1 MKIKNIFF
9 LIILNFSFVFSQEI
23 SEQNQNKLILIEG
36 DTIPVLGIPLKEIVV
51 FQPLKF
57 NSPKELMDYII
68 IRIRTFKVYPYAKL
82 AADRLNVLNDRIKK
96 ITTKRKRK
104 KYIKLMEKFVYNEFE
119 EELKRLSRSEGKI
132 LIKLINRQTGNSAF
146 ELIKELRTG
155 WRAFVY
161 QTTASMFKL
170 SLKEKFNPE
179 KIKED
184 YLIEDILQRAF
195 AEKYLEEQ
203 ESKLNYDLNKLFE
216 IWN

>member
-68 IRIRTFKVYPYAKL
+68 LRRRTFKVYPYAKL

-119 EELKRLSRSEGKI
+119 EELKRLSRSEGK
-132 LIKLINRQTGNSAF
+132 
-146 ELIKELRTG
+146 
-155 WRAFVY
+155 
-161 QTTASMFKL
+161 
-170 SLKEKFNPE
+170 
-179 KIKED
+179 
-184 YLIEDILQRAF
+184 
-195 AEKYLEEQ
+195 
-203 ESKLNYDLNKLFE
+203 
-216 IWN
+216 

>member
-68 IRIRTFKVYPYAKL
+68 LRRRTFKVYPYAKL

-119 EELKRLSRSEGKI
+119 EELKKYYQG
-132 LIKLINRQTGNSAF
+132 
-146 ELIKELRTG
+146 LR
-155 WRAFVY
+155 
-161 QTTASMFKL
+161 
-170 SLKEKFNPE
+170 EKF
-179 KIKED
+179 
-184 YLIEDILQRAF
+184 
-195 AEKYLEEQ
+195 
-203 ESKLNYDLNKLFE
+203 
-216 IWN
+216 

>member
-68 IRIRTFKVYPYAKL
+68 LRRRTFKVYPYAKL

-96 ITTKRKRK
+96 ITK
-104 KYIKLMEKFVYNEFE
+104 M
-119 EELKRLSRSEGKI
+119 I
-132 LIKLINRQTGNSAF
+132 LNFLI
-146 ELIKELRTG
+146 
-155 WRAFVY
+155 
-161 QTTASMFKL
+161 
-170 SLKEKFNPE
+170 
-179 KIKED
+179 
-184 YLIEDILQRAF
+184 
-195 AEKYLEEQ
+195 
-203 ESKLNYDLNKLFE
+203 
-216 IWN
+216 

>member
-68 IRIRTFKVYPYAKL
+68 LRRRTFKVYPYAKL

-104 KYIKLMEKFVYNEFE
+104 SI
-119 EELKRLSRSEGKI
+119 
-132 LIKLINRQTGNSAF
+132 
-146 ELIKELRTG
+146 
-155 WRAFVY
+155 
-161 QTTASMFKL
+161 L
-170 SLKEKFNPE
+170 SLWKN
-179 KIKED
+179 
-184 YLIEDILQRAF
+184 
-195 AEKYLEEQ
+195 
-203 ESKLNYDLNKLFE
+203 LFTMSLRRS
-216 IWN
+216 

>member
-1 MKIKNIFF
+1 MPSLLIKID
-9 LIILNFSFVFSQEI
+9 V
-23 SEQNQNKLILIEG
+23 
-36 DTIPVLGIPLKEIVV
+36 GIPLKEIVV

-57 NSPKELMDYII
+57 NSSKELMDYII
-68 IRIRTFKVYPYAKL
+68 LRRRTFKVYPYAKL
-82 AADRLNVLNDRIKK
+82 AADRLIVLNDRIKK
-96 ITTKRKRK
+96 ITTKRKKK

-132 LIKLINRQTGNSAF
+132 LIKLINRQTGNSVF
-146 ELIKELRTG
+146 ELIKKLRTG

-170 SLKEKFNPE
+170 SLKEKFDPE

-203 ESKLNYDLNKLFE
+203 ESKLNYDLDKLFE
-216 IWN
+216 IWK